1 MISHVGCTRRLTGE
15 IHKGRFVYYRCHG
28 RLCQGVAVPERVIDK
43 AVAEKVIHIACSPE
57 DMGDLRD
64 LVEVERTKGTANAAN
79 DETSLHVLIGKC
91 NERLERLTDALLDG
105 VITKEA
111 LNKLKLIC

>member
-1 MISHVGCTRRLTGE
+1 M
-15 IHKGRFVYYRCHG
+15 
-28 RLCQGVAVPERVIDK
+28 AVPERVIDK